1 MKAQFIQKGHKI
13 VVSKRMSGIQLIVDE
28 QLCAEEKEFFKMQN
42 TDYDLIG
49 AAINSDGT
57 VDEVKVAF
65 SHGLFVDTITV
76 YYAGEEIGSTN
87 IL

>member
-13 VVSKRMSGIQLIVDE
+13 VVDKRLSGIQLIVDE
-28 QLCAEEKEFFKMQN
+28 KVCAKETEFFKMQN

-49 AAINSDGT
+49 TAINSDGT
-57 VDEVKVAF
+57 TDEVKVAF

-76 YYAGEEIGSTN
+76 YYAGEEIGSAN